1 MDTIVVYIENE
12 NKHFNLAK
20 SLDMLNIP
28 HHRLYEG
35 GEWISLLDKLR
46 IYIEGLSKLK
56 NEWVILSDSRDVL
69 FYKDLDTINTVYKN
83 YYGNRDIIVQ
93 AEDCEI
99 GDTLFRV
106 KNIKR
111 YSFGDGFYKYPC
123 SGLIMGKRKIII
135 EFFKEALEKS
145 PIEWQVNDQPVVE
158 WGMKHLDY
166 NIELDTECRLFQSMS
181 MGVNS
186 GVNYHLHFNKNFIR
200 NTHTNTEPCIF
211 HGAGKS
217 FLGQVWKIIH
227 KKY

>member
-12 NKHFNLAK
+12 NKHFNLVK

-28 HHRLYEG
+28 HHRLYEDG
-35 GEWISLLDKLR
+35 KWISLLDKLR

-106 KNIKR
+106 
-111 YSFGDGFYKYPC
+111 
-123 SGLIMGKRKIII
+123 
-135 EFFKEALEKS
+135 
-145 PIEWQVNDQPVVE
+145 
-158 WGMKHLDY
+158 
-166 NIELDTECRLFQSMS
+166 
-181 MGVNS
+181 
-186 GVNYHLHFNKNFIR
+186 
-200 NTHTNTEPCIF
+200 
-211 HGAGKS
+211 
-217 FLGQVWKIIH
+217 
-227 KKY
+227 